1 MRRTVKGDQRAMEQ
15 LYGLTAKA
23 LYNYVRRL
31 GSDAESGE
39 DLLQIT
45 FLNAWKSRRSFRG
58 SGARAWLFTIAR
70 NAYFRHHRERRRDGD
85 VRLVANEPVTPS
97 QEHAATDLARRIE
110 MVLSQID
117 SASRE
122 AVILS
127 RVSGLSCREIAQV
140 LQISESNV
148 RVRIHR
154 GLTRLKEVLEP

>member
-39 DLLQIT
+39 DVLQIT

-70 NAYFRHHRERRRDGD
+70 NAYFRHRRGRRRDGD

-154 GLTRLKEVLEP
+154 GLTRLKKVLEP